1 MNYNKYRKEFNFGD
15 FTITVREIIASI
27 SIIAVMLLIGVLISE
42 KISEHQIDKNEI
54 YNKAVKIDSSELFQ
68 YGMDTNIGN
77 AFVYGDLEAVDTVS
91 YPEIEGEYLYVEKI
105 KERYT
110 QHTRQVTKTKTV
122 NGKTQSY
129 TTTETY
135 WTWDRVDS
143 EEQKAKEISFCDI
156 IFSIDKI
163 ELPNSEHIDT
173 VKESSNIRYKYY
185 GIGTK
190 FTGTIFTDLR
200 NKTISDNT
208 SFYNNM
214 TIEETV
220 NYLESSGGVIM
231 FWIFWIVLTGA
242 CIFGFF
248 YIDNRWLE

>member
-1 MNYNKYRKEFNFGD
+1 MNYNKYKKEFNFGD

-27 SIIAVMLLIGVLISE
+27 SIIAVMILIGILISE
-42 KISEHQIDKNEI
+42 KISEQQIDKNEI

-68 YGMDTNIGN
+68 YGMNTNIGN

-91 YPEIEGEYLYVEKI
+91 FPEIEGEYLYIEKV

-110 QHTRQVTKTKTV
+110 QHTRLVTKTRTV

-143 EEQKAKEISFCDI
+143 EEQKAKKISFCDI

-163 ELPNSEHIDT
+163 ELPNSEYIDT

-190 FTGTIFTDLR
+190 FTGTIFTDLK

-231 FWIFWIVLTGA
+231 FWIFWIILTGA

>member
-1 MNYNKYRKEFNFGD
+1 MNYNKYKKEFNFGD

-27 SIIAVMLLIGVLISE
+27 SIIAVMILIGVLISE
-42 KISEHQIDKNEI
+42 KISEQQIDKNEI

-77 AFVYGDLEAVDTVS
+77 AFVYGNLEAVDTVS
-91 YPEIEGEYLYVEKI
+91 FPEIEGEYLYIEKV

-110 QHTRQVTKTKTV
+110 QHTRLVTKTRTV

-220 NYLESSGGVIM
+220 NYLESSDGVIM

>member
-1 MNYNKYRKEFNFGD
+1 MNYNKDRKEFNFGD

-27 SIIAVMLLIGVLISE
+27 SIIAVILLIGVLISE

-91 YPEIEGEYLYVEKI
+91 YPEIEGEYLYVEKV

-156 IFSIDKI
+156 VFPINKI
-163 ELPNSEHIDT
+163 ELPDSEHIDT
-173 VKESSNIRYKYY
+173 IKESSNIRYKYY

-220 NYLESSGGVIM
+220 DYLESSGGVIM
-231 FWIFWIVLTGA
+231 FWIFWIISTGI
-242 CIFGFF
+242 CVFGFF
-248 YIDNRWLE
+248 YVDNKWLE

>member
-1 MNYNKYRKEFNFGD
+1 MNYNKYKKEFNFGD

-27 SIIAVMLLIGVLISE
+27 SIIAVMILIGVLISE
-42 KISEHQIDKNEI
+42 KISEQQIDKNEI

-91 YPEIEGEYLYVEKI
+91 FPEIEGEYLYIEKV

-110 QHTRQVTKTKTV
+110 RHTRLVTKTRTV
-122 NGKTQSY
+122 NGKTKSY

-163 ELPNSEHIDT
+163 ELPNSEYIVT
-173 VKESSNIRYKYY
+173 IKESSNIRYKYY

-231 FWIFWIVLTGA
+231 FWIFWIILTGA